1 MRQFFEK
8 IAGID
13 TKFGITITF
22 FVSLVIA
29 SLYKSNAQSNDF
41 SVLIAGTSFLF
52 GILIA
57 FLITNSQSNLSRVN
71 EIIKSDEANWLSLYE
86 LSGIFGKEIQ
96 NKVRELL
103 DKYLIDQIDY
113 YLKDFK
119 YSAESFMNL
128 YKYIMDLDLKT
139 DKESLVY
146 QNLLSILSD
155 SAINRKKVETF
166 VQDKMLN
173 MEWIIIL
180 ILLVIQ
186 LFFIFYF
193 NSGSLISI
201 LLSSVLSTAAVALV
215 LVLRDMDNLKRKE
228 DVWIWEPLSNLFHLL
243 ELLPYYPISVV
254 KGGRAKI
261 KKGERIRV
269 AKYSDVYPD
278 MTNKKVEEMEFG
290 KVTE

>member
-1 MRQFFEK
+1 MRQIFEK
-8 IAGID
+8 LANID
-13 TKFGITITF
+13 IKFGIIITF
-22 FVSLVIA
+22 FVSLAIA
-29 SLYKSNAQSNDF
+29 SLYKSNAQSSDF

-57 FLITNSQSNLSRVN
+57 FLINNSQTNLSDVN
-71 EIIKSDEANWLSLYE
+71 EILKSDEANWLSLYE

-96 NKVRELL
+96 SKVRELL

-119 YSAESFMNL
+119 YSAESFMAV
-128 YKYIMDLDLKT
+128 YRYIMKLDLKT
-139 DKESLVY
+139 EKESLVY

-173 MEWIIIL
+173 MEWMIIL
-180 ILLVIQ
+180 ILLLIQ

-193 NSGSLISI
+193 NTGSLISI
-201 LLSSVLSTAAVALV
+201 LLSAVLSTAAVALV

-228 DVWIWEPLSNLFHLL
+228 EVWIWEPLSNLFHAL
-243 ELLPYYPISVV
+243 ELAPYYPISVI
-254 KGGRAKI
+254 KGKRAKI
-261 KKGERIRV
+261 KKGEKIRV
-269 AKYSDVYPD
+269 AKYFDEYPV

-290 KVTE
+290 TEA

>member
-1 MRQFFEK
+1 MSRIFGK

-13 TKFGITITF
+13 TKLGIIITF
-22 FVSLVIA
+22 FVSLA
-29 SLYKSNAQSNDF
+29 SAFLYKSNAQSSDF

-57 FLITNSQSNLSRVN
+57 FLINNSQTNLSHVN
-71 EIIKSDEANWLSLYE
+71 EILKSDEANWLSLYE

-103 DKYLIDQIDY
+103 DRYLIDQIDY

-119 YSAESFMNL
+119 YSADSFMAV
-128 YKYIMDLDLKT
+128 YRYITGLELKT
-139 DKESLVY
+139 EKESLVY
-146 QNLLSILSD
+146 QNLLSVLSD

-193 NSGSLISI
+193 NTGSLISI
-201 LLSSVLSTAAVALV
+201 LLSAVLATAAVALV

-228 DVWIWEPLSNLFHLL
+228 EVWIWEPLSNLFHAL
-243 ELLPYYPISVV
+243 ELMPYYPISVI
-254 KGGRAKI
+254 KGKRAKI
-261 KKGERIRV
+261 KKGEKIRV
-269 AKYSDVYPD
+269 ANYKDVYPD

-290 KVTE
+290 AEA